1 VLNATATIQGFRDP
15 DPVPSAA
22 RELDERPDPRVNERP
37 AGVDYDG
44 PMLPTLAISMG
55 DPHGIGAEVTVKAL
69 AETGLRAAARWRIY
83 GQHQPMEQA
92 ARAAGIA
99 PFWETLAPE
108 HPRLA
113 DQTPGV
119 ALVEVAGPGL
129 VESTPSPRRPT
140 AISGAASLAFLE
152 LAIADCKRTPTDP
165 LRASGLVTAP
175 ISKEAWALAGH
186 AEFPGHTE
194 LLAARFGGAHVRMMF
209 DAPGLRTILV
219 TTHVPLARVPG
230 LLSIDRITQTIEMGA
245 TACKRLGVA
254 SPRIAVCGLNPH
266 AGEGGLFG
274 DEDERIIRPAIE
286 AARGRGVDAAGPFPG
301 DTIFNAARRGRYDLV
316 VAMYHDQGLIPVKL
330 LAFDRAVNLTIGL
343 PTVRTSPD
351 HGTAYDIAGA
361 NLADPGSMRAALEL
375 AAKMA
380 GG

>member
-1 VLNATATIQGFRDP
+1 
-15 DPVPSAA
+15 
-22 RELDERPDPRVNERP
+22 
-37 AGVDYDG
+37 
-44 PMLPTLAISMG
+44 M
-55 DPHGIGAEVTVKAL
+55 
-69 AETGLRAAARWRIY
+69 
-83 GQHQPMEQA
+83 
-92 ARAAGIA
+92 
-99 PFWETLAPE
+99 
-108 HPRLA
+108 
-113 DQTPGV
+113 
-119 ALVEVAGPGL
+119 
-129 VESTPSPRRPT
+129 
-140 AISGAASLAFLE
+140 GAA
-152 LAIADCKRTPTDP
+152 
-165 LRASGLVTAP
+165 
-175 ISKEAWALAGH
+175 
-186 AEFPGHTE
+186 
-194 LLAARFGGAHVRMMF
+194 
-209 DAPGLRTILV
+209 
-219 TTHVPLARVPG
+219 
-230 LLSIDRITQTIEMGA
+230 
-245 TACKRLGVA
+245 ACKRLGVA